1 MATSKKQTPSVK
13 ASVKNLPKTL
23 VSDKTAEKPSV
34 GFIGLGIM
42 GSAMSMNLH
51 QAGFH
56 VYGFDP
62 SPQQQ
67 KLMKKAGID
76 IQASV
81 SDVAAKASH
90 ILLSLPSVAALLS
103 VAQDIANS
111 AKKGTIVAELGT
123 LPGEA
128 KEAAR
133 EILAKKN
140 MTLLDCP
147 LSGTGAQAK
156 TKDLVVYASGDK
168 KAITQMDAVFN
179 GFARAIYNIG
189 EFGQGMKMKL
199 VANHLV
205 AIHNVAS
212 AEAILLG
219 VQMGLDANQ
228 IVEVIGN
235 SAGSSR
241 MFQVRGPSM
250 ANRTWGEATMKID
263 VWNKDMHLISG
274 AIESYAVPAP
284 VFASCIPV
292 YNAANALGHAKDD
305 TAVVYKV
312 LENWSTPM
320 PKKTSA
326 KKLNKKSKK

>member
-1 MATSKKQTPSVK
+1 MATTKKSAPVRVPVNRISSKKDDQ
-13 ASVKNLPKTL
+13 TL
-23 VSDKTAEKPSV
+23 VKPVV

-42 GSAMSMNLH
+42 GSAMASNLN
-51 QAGFH
+51 QASFH

-62 SPQQQ
+62 SPKQQ
-67 KLMKKAGID
+67 KLMKKEGID
-76 IQASV
+76 IQATV
-81 SDVAAKASH
+81 ADVAAKTDS
-90 ILLSLPSVAALLS
+90 ILLSLPSVGALMS
-103 VAQDIANS
+103 VVNEIATT
-111 AKKGTIVAELGT
+111 AKKGTVVAELGT
-123 LPGEA
+123 LPIEA

-133 EILAKKN
+133 DVLAKVGII
-140 MTLLDCP
+140 LLDCP

-156 TKDLVVYASGDK
+156 TRDLVVYASGDK
-168 KAITQMDAVFN
+168 KAIQKMSPVFE
-179 GFARAIYNIG
+179 GFARAMYNIG
-189 EFGQGMKMKL
+189 DFGQGMKMKL

-241 MFQVRGPSM
+241 MFQVRGPAM

-312 LENWSTPM
+312 LENWSAPM
-320 PKKTSA
+320 VKKQSD
-326 KKLNKKSKK
+326 KKKKKSKK

>member
-1 MATSKKQTPSVK
+1 MALSSKKTSNVRVPVNHVK
-13 ASVKNLPKTL
+13 SASIEE
-23 VSDKTAEKPSV
+23 SQKPVV

-42 GSAMSMNLH
+42 GSAMSANLVK
-51 QAGFH
+51 AGFH

-62 SPQQQ
+62 SPKAQ
-67 KLMKKAGID
+67 KEMKKKGVD

-81 SDVAAKASH
+81 SEVASKADQ
-90 ILLSLPSVAALLS
+90 ILLSLPAASILMHVVEEIS
-103 VAQDIANS
+103 KS

-123 LPGEA
+123 LPIDA
-128 KEAAR
+128 KES
-133 EILAKKN
+133 AKAVLEKVG

-147 LSGTGAQAK
+147 LSGTGAQAINR
-156 TKDLVVYASGDK
+156 DLVVYASGDK
-168 KAITQMDAVFN
+168 KSIHKMSPVFE
-179 GFARAIYNIG
+179 GFSRAMYNIG
-189 EFGQGMKMKL
+189 SFGQGMRMKL

-219 VQMGLDANQ
+219 VQMGLDAHQ

-241 MFQVRGPSM
+241 MFQVRGPVM
-250 ANRTWGEATMKID
+250 ADRTWNEATMKID
-263 VWNKDMHLISG
+263 VWNKDMHLIG
-274 AIESYAVPAP
+274 EAIQEHAVPAP
-284 VFASCIPV
+284 IFTATIPV

-312 LENWSTPM
+312 LENWSAPL
-320 PKKTSA
+320 PKKNSD
-326 KKLNKKSKK
+326 KKSKKKTKK

>member
-1 MATSKKQTPSVK
+1 MATSKKNIPVRVPVNRISSSKDAQ
-13 ASVKNLPKTL
+13 N
-23 VSDKTAEKPSV
+23 DEKPIV
-34 GFIGLGIM
+34 GFVGLGIM
-42 GSAMSMNLH
+42 GSAMSKNLH

-62 SPQQQ
+62 SPKQQ
-67 KLMKKAGID
+67 KIMKKEGID
-76 IQASV
+76 IQTSV
-81 SDVAAKASH
+81 SDVAAKANH
-90 ILLSLPSVAALLS
+90 ILLSLPSVPALMSVVNEIAAS
-103 VAQDIANS
+103 G
-111 AKKGTIVAELGT
+111 KKGTIVAELGT
-123 LPGEA
+123 LPIDA
-128 KEAAR
+128 KVSAK
-133 EILAKKN
+133 EILAKAG

-156 TKDLVVYASGDK
+156 TRDLVVYASGDK
-168 KAITQMDAVFN
+168 KAIHKMRSIFE
-179 GFARAIYNIG
+179 GFARATYNIG
-189 EFGQGMKMKL
+189 DFGLGMKMKL

-241 MFQVRGPSM
+241 MFQVRGPAM
-250 ANRTWGEATMKID
+250 ANRTWNEATMKID

-292 YNAANALGHAKDD
+292 YNAANALGHTKDD

-312 LENWSTPM
+312 LENWSGTAV
-320 PKKTSA
+320 KKTE
-326 KKLNKKSKK
+326 NKKKKKTKK

>member
-1 MATSKKQTPSVK
+1 MANSKKSTSVRVPVNK
-13 ASVKNLPKTL
+13 ISSSKQDSEAK
-23 VSDKTAEKPSV
+23 KPVV

-42 GSAMSMNLH
+42 GSAMSKNLH

-62 SPQQQ
+62 SLSQQ
-67 KLMKKAGID
+67 KLMKKEGID
-76 IQASV
+76 IQTSV
-81 SDVAAKASH
+81 ADVAAKANH
-90 ILLSLPSVAALLS
+90 ILLSLPSVAALMG
-103 VAQDIANS
+103 VVTDIAKS
-111 AKKGTIVAELGT
+111 GKKGTIVAELGT
-123 LPGEA
+123 LPIES
-128 KEAAR
+128 KEAAK
-133 EILAKKN
+133 EILAKAG

-156 TKDLVVYASGDK
+156 TRDLVVYASGDK
-168 KAITQMDAVFN
+168 KAIQNMAPVFE
-179 GFARAIYNIG
+179 GFARAMYNIG
-189 EFGQGMKMKL
+189 DFGQGMKMKL

-219 VQMGLDANQ
+219 VEMGLDANQ

-305 TAVVYKV
+305 TAGVYKV
-312 LENWSTPM
+312 LENWSASSMNKHTS
-320 PKKTSA
+320 KKQ
-326 KKLNKKSKK
+326 NKSKK

>member
-1 MATSKKQTPSVK
+1 MVNSKKNNTVRVPVNRISSSKSVQAVEKQT
-13 ASVKNLPKTL
+13 
-23 VSDKTAEKPSV
+23 V

-42 GSAMSMNLH
+42 GSAMSKNLH

-62 SPQQQ
+62 SPKQQ
-67 KLMKKAGID
+67 KLMKKEGID
-76 IQASV
+76 IQNTV
-81 SDVAAKASH
+81 SDVASKANH
-90 ILLSLPSVAALLS
+90 ILLSLPSVPALMS
-103 VAQDIANS
+103 VVADIAKS

-123 LPGEA
+123 LPIDS

-133 EILAKKN
+133 DILAKAG

-156 TKDLVVYASGDK
+156 TRDLVVYASGDK
-168 KAITQMDAVFN
+168 KAIQKMGPVFE
-179 GFARAIYNIG
+179 GFARAMYNIG
-189 EFGQGMKMKL
+189 DFGQGMKMKL

-219 VQMGLDANQ
+219 VEMGLDANQ

-250 ANRTWGEATMKID
+250 ANRTWSEATMKID
-263 VWNKDMHLISG
+263 VWNKDMHLIGG

-292 YNAANALGHAKDD
+292 YNAANAMGHAKDD

-312 LENWSTPM
+312 LENWSA
-320 PKKTSA
+320 SGA
-326 KKLNKKSKK
+326 KKQSSKKKSKSKK

>member
-1 MATSKKQTPSVK
+1 
-13 ASVKNLPKTL
+13 
-23 VSDKTAEKPSV
+23 
-34 GFIGLGIM
+34 
-42 GSAMSMNLH
+42 
-51 QAGFH
+51 
-56 VYGFDP
+56 
-62 SPQQQ
+62 
-67 KLMKKAGID
+67 
-76 IQASV
+76 
-81 SDVAAKASH
+81 
-90 ILLSLPSVAALLS
+90 LLSLPSVGALMH
-103 VAQDIANS
+103 VAQEIAQS

-123 LPGEA
+123 LPIDA
-128 KEAAR
+128 KQAAR
-133 EILAKKN
+133 DLLAKAGI
-140 MTLLDCP
+140 TLLDCP

-156 TKDLVVYASGDK
+156 TRDLVVYASGDK
-168 KAITQMDAVFN
+168 KAIQKMSPVFE
-179 GFARAIYNIG
+179 GFSRAMYNIG
-189 EFGQGMKMKL
+189 DFGQGMKMKL

-219 VQMGLDANQ
+219 VQMGLDAHQ

-241 MFQVRGPSM
+241 MFQVRGPAM
-250 ANRTWGEATMKID
+250 ANRSWGDATMKID

-312 LENWSTPM
+312 LENWATPQAK
-320 PKKTSA
+320 KKTT
-326 KKLNKKSKK
+326 KSKKKAKK

>member
-1 MATSKKQTPSVK
+1 MAIVKKSPTVR
-13 ASVKNLPKTL
+13 ASVAKKNTVKEIS
-23 VSDKTAEKPSV
+23 VQEKPVV

-42 GSAMSMNLH
+42 GSAMSANLH

-62 SPQQQ
+62 SPKQQ
-67 KLMKKAGID
+67 KVMKKEGID

-81 SDVAAKASH
+81 ADVASKATH
-90 ILLSLPSVAALLS
+90 ILLSLPSVPALMQ
-103 VAQDIANS
+103 VVKDIAAS
-111 AKKGTIVAELGT
+111 AKKGTVVAELGT
-123 LPGEA
+123 LPIDA
-128 KEAAR
+128 KETAR
-133 EILAKKN
+133 DILAKAGVI
-140 MTLLDCP
+140 LLDCP

-156 TKDLVVYASGDK
+156 TRDLVVYASGDK
-168 KAITQMDAVFN
+168 KAIQKMGPVFE
-179 GFARAIYNIG
+179 GFARAMYNIG
-189 EFGQGMKMKL
+189 DFGQGMKMKL

-241 MFQVRGPSM
+241 MFQVRGPAM
-250 ANRTWGEATMKID
+250 ANRTWSEATMKID

-312 LENWSTPM
+312 LENWSAPL
-320 PKKTSA
+320 A
-326 KKLNKKSKK
+326 KKSPAKKKKKAKK

>member
-1 MATSKKQTPSVK
+1 MAIVKKSPTVRAPVAKKNTVKEISVQ
-13 ASVKNLPKTL
+13 
-23 VSDKTAEKPSV
+23 EKPVV

-42 GSAMSMNLH
+42 GSAMSANLH

-62 SPQQQ
+62 SPKQQ
-67 KLMKKAGID
+67 KIMKKEGID

-81 SDVAAKASH
+81 ADVASKANH
-90 ILLSLPSVAALLS
+90 ILLSLPSVGALMQ
-103 VAQDIANS
+103 VATDIAAS

-123 LPGEA
+123 LPIDA

-133 EILAKKN
+133 DILAKAGVV
-140 MTLLDCP
+140 LLDCP

-156 TKDLVVYASGDK
+156 TRDLVVYASGDK
-168 KAITQMDAVFN
+168 KAIQKMGPVFE
-179 GFARAIYNIG
+179 GFARAMYNIG
-189 EFGQGMKMKL
+189 DFGQGMKMKL

-241 MFQVRGPSM
+241 MFQVRGPAM
-250 ANRTWGEATMKID
+250 ANRTWSEATMKID

-312 LENWSTPM
+312 LENWSAPL
-320 PKKTSA
+320 A
-326 KKLNKKSKK
+326 KKSPAKKKKKSKK

>member
-1 MATSKKQTPSVK
+1 MATSKKTPAVRVPVNKISGTK
-13 ASVKNLPKTL
+13 ITT
-23 VSDKTAEKPSV
+23 DKKPTV

-42 GSAMSMNLH
+42 GSAMSTNLH

-62 SPQQQ
+62 SPKQQ
-67 KLMKKAGID
+67 KVMKKEGID
-76 IQASV
+76 IQTSV
-81 SDVAAKASH
+81 SHVAANAEY
-90 ILLSLPSVAALLS
+90 ILLSLPSVGALMH
-103 VAQDIANS
+103 VAQEIAQS

-123 LPGEA
+123 LPIDA
-128 KEAAR
+128 KQAAR
-133 EILAKKN
+133 DLLAKAGI
-140 MTLLDCP
+140 TLLDCP

-156 TKDLVVYASGDK
+156 TRDLVVYASGDK
-168 KAITQMDAVFN
+168 KAIQKMSPVFE
-179 GFARAIYNIG
+179 GFARAMYNIG
-189 EFGQGMKMKL
+189 DFGQGMKMKL

-219 VQMGLDANQ
+219 VQMGLDAHQ

-241 MFQVRGPSM
+241 MFQVRGPAM
-250 ANRTWGEATMKID
+250 ANRSWGDATMKID

-312 LENWSTPM
+312 LENWATPQ
-320 PKKTSA
+320 A
-326 KKLNKKSKK
+326 KKNPAKSKKKAKK

>member
-1 MATSKKQTPSVK
+1 MATFKKQISKVRAP
-13 ASVKNLPKTL
+13 ASPLPKSNDVEL
-23 VSDKTAEKPSV
+23 SKQKPAV

-42 GSAMSMNLH
+42 GSAMSMNLVK
-51 QAGFH
+51 AGFH

-62 SPQQQ
+62 SPKQQ
-67 KLMKKAGID
+67 KLMKKEGID
-76 IQASV
+76 IQASA
-81 SDVAAKASH
+81 SDVAAKATH
-90 ILLSLPSVAALLS
+90 ILLSLPSVPALIS

-111 AKKGTIVAELGT
+111 AKKGTVVAELGT

-133 EILAKKN
+133 AILASKEI
-140 MTLLDCP
+140 TLLDCP

-168 KAITQMDAVFN
+168 KAIQKMTAVFE

-189 EFGQGMKMKL
+189 EFGHGMKMKL

-312 LENWSTPM
+312 LENWATPM
-320 PKKTSA
+320 PTKN
-326 KKLNKKSKK
+326 LKKSKKKSKK

>member
-1 MATSKKQTPSVK
+1 MATVKKSTTVSAPVAKKSTVK
-13 ASVKNLPKTL
+13 KINVQ
-23 VSDKTAEKPSV
+23 EKPVV

-42 GSAMSMNLH
+42 GSAMSANLH

-56 VYGFDP
+56 VFGFDP
-62 SPQQQ
+62 SPKQQ
-67 KLMKKAGID
+67 KVMKKEGID
-76 IQASV
+76 IQANV
-81 SDVAAKASH
+81 ADVASKANH
-90 ILLSLPSVAALLS
+90 ILLSLPSVPALMQ
-103 VAQDIANS
+103 VAKDIAAS
-111 AKKGTIVAELGT
+111 AKKGTVVAELGT
-123 LPGEA
+123 LPIDA

-133 EILAKKN
+133 DILAKAGVI
-140 MTLLDCP
+140 LLDCP

-156 TKDLVVYASGDK
+156 TRDLVVYASGDK
-168 KAITQMDAVFN
+168 KAIQEMRPVFD
-179 GFARAIYNIG
+179 GFARAMYNIG
-189 EFGQGMKMKL
+189 DFGQGMKMKL

-241 MFQVRGPSM
+241 MFQVRGPAM
-250 ANRTWGEATMKID
+250 ANRTWSEATMKID

-312 LENWSTPM
+312 LENWSAPL
-320 PKKTSA
+320 A
-326 KKLNKKSKK
+326 KKSVAKKKKKSKK

>member
-1 MATSKKQTPSVK
+1 MATSKKTPAVRVPVNKISGTK
-13 ASVKNLPKTL
+13 STT
-23 VSDKTAEKPSV
+23 DKMPPV

-42 GSAMSMNLH
+42 GSAMSTNLH

-62 SPQQQ
+62 SPKQQ
-67 KLMKKAGID
+67 KVMKKEGID
-76 IQASV
+76 IQTSV
-81 SDVAAKASH
+81 SNVAANAEY
-90 ILLSLPSVAALLS
+90 ILLSLPSVTALMH
-103 VAQDIANS
+103 VAQEIAQS

-123 LPGEA
+123 LPIDA
-128 KEAAR
+128 KQAAKDL
-133 EILAKKN
+133 LAKAGII
-140 MTLLDCP
+140 LLDCP

-156 TKDLVVYASGDK
+156 TRDLVVYASGDK
-168 KAITQMDAVFN
+168 KAIQKMSPVFE
-179 GFARAIYNIG
+179 GFARAMYNIG
-189 EFGQGMKMKL
+189 DFGQGMKMKL

-219 VQMGLDANQ
+219 VQMGLDAHQ

-241 MFQVRGPSM
+241 MFQVRGPAM
-250 ANRTWGEATMKID
+250 ANRSWGDATMKID

-312 LENWSTPM
+312 LENWATPQ
-320 PKKTSA
+320 A
-326 KKLNKKSKK
+326 KKSAPKSKKKAKK

>member
-1 MATSKKQTPSVK
+1 MASEKNSVP
-13 ASVKNLPKTL
+13 ARVPVTKNLGTHKIRA
-23 VSDKTAEKPSV
+23 AEKPVV

-42 GSAMSMNLH
+42 GSSMAANLH

-67 KLMKKAGID
+67 KTMKKVGID
-76 IQASV
+76 MQSSVAKIAAQAPY
-81 SDVAAKASH
+81 
-90 ILLSLPSVAALLS
+90 ILLSLPSVAALMS
-103 VAQDIANS
+103 VVQEIAQA

-123 LPGEA
+123 LPADA
-128 KEAAR
+128 KLAAK
-133 EILAKKN
+133 EILAQVGVI
-140 MTLLDCP
+140 LLDCP

-156 TKDLVVYASGDK
+156 TRDLVVYASGDK
-168 KAITQMDAVFN
+168 KAIQKISPVFE
-179 GFARAIYNIG
+179 GFSRAMYNIG
-189 EFGQGMKMKL
+189 DFGQGMKMKL

-219 VQMGLDANQ
+219 VQMGLDPHQ

-241 MFQVRGPSM
+241 MFQVRGPAM
-250 ANRTWGEATMKID
+250 ANRSWGVATMKID
-263 VWNKDMHLISG
+263 VWNKDMQLING
-274 AIESYAVPAP
+274 AIEAYAVPAP
-284 VFASCIPV
+284 VFASCVPV

-312 LENWSTPM
+312 LENWAA
-320 PKKTSA
+320 PKKSTAST
-326 KKLNKKSKK
+326 KNKKKSKK